1 LDFLFEIE
9 RQLYE
14 SEIKDG
20 NEANAIENML
30 ANIDEMEAKLLK
42 EIDNDDDTGRAEVEP
57 ISAEELA

>member
-9 RQLYE
+9 RELYE

-30 ANIDEMEAKLLK
+30 KNIDEVEAKLEN
-42 EIDNDDDTGRAEVEP
+42 EIYGA
-57 ISAEELA
+57 